1 MESKPIA
8 SGILRALLTIAT
20 VSLLLMFLF
29 SIKPVLIYLGI
40 AAVLSLVARPLLGV
54 FRQRLKLPNAIAVLM
69 TMSLFI
75 LFLFGLISLFIPLV
89 LKQSENLSLLN
100 SQEFKNDLQNLFQKI
115 NSYFSDRNIDIFEQ
129 LKRLDLLS
137 NFNDIPNLFNA
148 VLGGIGSVGIGLFS
162 VLFISFFLLK
172 DTQILHNSLFLLI
185 PESKTSRVSKSLE
198 TIKDLLSRYFIGLI
212 LQITILFVIYSSVL
226 LIFGIENAIVIA
238 LLCALLNLIP
248 YIGPLIGGALMLV
261 LTMTENL
268 NLNFQT
274 EILPTTLYVML
285 GYAIAQLIDNF
296 LSQPLIFSKSVKSH
310 PLEIFL
316 VILIA
321 GLLFGVLGMVLA
333 VPVYTVVKVVLKE
346 FLTDNKIV
354 KSLTQDL

>member
-1 MESKPIA
+1 MESKQIA

-20 VSLLLMFLF
+20 VSLLLLFLF
-29 SIKPVLIYLGI
+29 AIKPVLIYLGI
-40 AAVLSLVARPLLGV
+40 AAVLSLVARPLLGILK
-54 FRQRLKLPNAIAVLM
+54 QRLKLPNAIAVLM
-69 TMSLFI
+69 TMSFFI

-148 VLGGIGSVGIGLFS
+148 ILGGIGSVGIGLFS

-248 YIGPLIGGALMLV
+248 YIGPLIGGVLMLV

-333 VPVYTVVKVVLKE
+333 VPLYTVIKVVLKE

>member
-1 MESKPIA
+1 MESKQIA

-20 VSLLLMFLF
+20 VSLLLLFLF
-29 SIKPVLIYLGI
+29 AIKPVLIYLGI
-40 AAVLSLVARPLLGV
+40 AAVLSLVARPLLGI

-172 DTQILHNSLFLLI
+172 DTRILHNSLFLLI

-248 YIGPLIGGALMLV
+248 YIGPLIGGVLMLV

-316 VILIA
+316 VILIG

-333 VPVYTVVKVVLKE
+333 VPVYTVVKVILKE

>member
-1 MESKPIA
+1 MESKQIA

-20 VSLLLMFLF
+20 VSLLLLFLF
-29 SIKPVLIYLGI
+29 AIKPVLIYLGI
-40 AAVLSLVARPLLGV
+40 AAVLSLVARPLLGI

-212 LQITILFVIYSSVL
+212 LQITILFVIYSAVL

-248 YIGPLIGGALMLV
+248 YIGPLIGGVLMLV

-333 VPVYTVVKVVLKE
+333 VPLYTVIKVVLKE

>member
-1 MESKPIA
+1 MESKQIA

-20 VSLLLMFLF
+20 VSLLLLFLF
-29 SIKPVLIYLGI
+29 AIKPVLIYLGI
-40 AAVLSLVARPLLGV
+40 AAVLSLVARPLLGI

-75 LFLFGLISLFIPLV
+75 LFLFGLINLFIPLV

-148 VLGGIGSVGIGLFS
+148 ILGGIGSVGIGLFS

-212 LQITILFVIYSSVL
+212 LQITILFVIYSAVL

-248 YIGPLIGGALMLV
+248 YIGPLIGGVLMLV

-316 VILIA
+316 VILIG

-333 VPVYTVVKVVLKE
+333 VPVYTVIKVVLKE

>member
-1 MESKPIA
+1 MESKQIA

-20 VSLLLMFLF
+20 VSLLLLFLF
-29 SIKPVLIYLGI
+29 AIKPVLIYLGI
-40 AAVLSLVARPLLGV
+40 AAVLSLVARPLLGI
-54 FRQRLKLPNAIAVLM
+54 FRQRLKLPNTIAVLM

-75 LFLFGLISLFIPLV
+75 LFLFGLINLFIPLV

-148 VLGGIGSVGIGLFS
+148 ILGGIGSVGIGLFS

-212 LQITILFVIYSSVL
+212 LQITILFVIYSAVL

-248 YIGPLIGGALMLV
+248 YIGPLIGGVLMLV

-316 VILIA
+316 VILIG

-333 VPVYTVVKVVLKE
+333 VPVYTVIKVVLKE

>member
-1 MESKPIA
+1 MESKQIA

-20 VSLLLMFLF
+20 VSLLLLFLF
-29 SIKPVLIYLGI
+29 AIKPVLIYLGI

-115 NSYFSDRNIDIFEQ
+115 NSYFSDRNIDVFEQ

-172 DTQILHNSLFLLI
+172 DTRILHNSLFLLI

-248 YIGPLIGGALMLV
+248 YIGPLIGGVLMLV

-316 VILIA
+316 VILIG

-333 VPVYTVVKVVLKE
+333 VPLYTVIKVVLKE

>member
-1 MESKPIA
+1 MESKQIA

-20 VSLLLMFLF
+20 VSLLLLFLF
-29 SIKPVLIYLGI
+29 AIKPVLIYLGI
-40 AAVLSLVARPLLGV
+40 AAVLSLVARPLLGI

-148 VLGGIGSVGIGLFS
+148 ILGGIGSVGIGLFS

-248 YIGPLIGGALMLV
+248 YIGPLIGGVLMLV

-333 VPVYTVVKVVLKE
+333 VPVYTVIKVVLKE

>member
-1 MESKPIA
+1 MESKQIA

-20 VSLLLMFLF
+20 VSLLLLFLF
-29 SIKPVLIYLGI
+29 AIKPVLIYLGI

-162 VLFISFFLLK
+162 VLFISF
-172 DTQILHNSLFLLI
+172 
-185 PESKTSRVSKSLE
+185 
-198 TIKDLLSRYFIGLI
+198 
-212 LQITILFVIYSSVL
+212 
-226 LIFGIENAIVIA
+226 
-238 LLCALLNLIP
+238 
-248 YIGPLIGGALMLV
+248 
-261 LTMTENL
+261 
-268 NLNFQT
+268 
-274 EILPTTLYVML
+274 
-285 GYAIAQLIDNF
+285 
-296 LSQPLIFSKSVKSH
+296 
-310 PLEIFL
+310 
-316 VILIA
+316 
-321 GLLFGVLGMVLA
+321 
-333 VPVYTVVKVVLKE
+333 
-346 FLTDNKIV
+346 
-354 KSLTQDL
+354 

>member
-1 MESKPIA
+1 MESKQIA

-20 VSLLLMFLF
+20 VSLLLLFLF
-29 SIKPVLIYLGI
+29 AIKPVLIYLGI
-40 AAVLSLVARPLLGV
+40 AAVLSLVARPLLGI

-172 DTQILHNSLFLLI
+172 DTRILHNSIFLLI

-248 YIGPLIGGALMLV
+248 YIGPLIGGVLMLV

-316 VILIA
+316 VILIG

-333 VPVYTVVKVVLKE
+333 VPVYTVIKVVLKE

>member
-1 MESKPIA
+1 MESKQIA

-20 VSLLLMFLF
+20 VSLLLLFLF
-29 SIKPVLIYLGI
+29 AIKPVLIYLGI
-40 AAVLSLVARPLLGV
+40 AAVLSLVARPLLGILK
-54 FRQRLKLPNAIAVLM
+54 QRLKLPNAIAVLM
-69 TMSLFI
+69 TMSFFI

-212 LQITILFVIYSSVL
+212 LQITILFVIYSAVL

-248 YIGPLIGGALMLV
+248 YIGPLIGGVLMLV

-333 VPVYTVVKVVLKE
+333 VPLYTVIKVVLKE

>member
-1 MESKPIA
+1 MESKQIA

-20 VSLLLMFLF
+20 VSLLLLFLF
-29 SIKPVLIYLGI
+29 AIKPVLIYLGI
-40 AAVLSLVARPLLGV
+40 AAVLSLVARPLLGILK
-54 FRQRLKLPNAIAVLM
+54 QRLKLPNAIAVLM

-148 VLGGIGSVGIGLFS
+148 ILGGIGSVGIGLFS

-212 LQITILFVIYSSVL
+212 LQITILFVIYSAVL

-248 YIGPLIGGALMLV
+248 YIGPLIGGVLMLV

-316 VILIA
+316 VILIG

-333 VPVYTVVKVVLKE
+333 VPVYTVIKVVLKE

>member
-1 MESKPIA
+1 MESKQIA

-20 VSLLLMFLF
+20 VSLLLLFLF
-29 SIKPVLIYLGI
+29 AIKPVLIYLGI
-40 AAVLSLVARPLLGV
+40 AAVLSLVARPLLGI

-172 DTQILHNSLFLLI
+172 DTRILHNSLFLLI

-316 VILIA
+316 VILIG

-333 VPVYTVVKVVLKE
+333 VPVYTVIKVVLKE

>member
-1 MESKPIA
+1 MESKQIA

-20 VSLLLMFLF
+20 VSLLLLFLF
-29 SIKPVLIYLGI
+29 AIKPVLIYLGI

-172 DTQILHNSLFLLI
+172 DTQILHNSLYLLI

-248 YIGPLIGGALMLV
+248 YIGPLIGGVLMLV

-333 VPVYTVVKVVLKE
+333 VPVYTVIKVVLKE

>member
-1 MESKPIA
+1 MESKQIA

-20 VSLLLMFLF
+20 VSLLLLFLF
-29 SIKPVLIYLGI
+29 AIKPVLIYLGI

-172 DTQILHNSLFLLI
+172 DTRILHNSLFLLI

-248 YIGPLIGGALMLV
+248 YIGPLIGGVLMLV

-316 VILIA
+316 VILIG

-333 VPVYTVVKVVLKE
+333 VPLYTVIKVVLKE

>member
-1 MESKPIA
+1 MESKQIA
-8 SGILRALLTIAT
+8 SGILRALLTIAA

-29 SIKPVLIYLGI
+29 AIKPVLIYLGV
-40 AAVLSLVARPLLGV
+40 AAVLSLVARPLLGI

-115 NSYFSDRNIDIFEQ
+115 NTYFSDRNIDIFEQ

-137 NFNDIPNLFNA
+137 TFNDIPNLFNS

-248 YIGPLIGGALMLV
+248 YIGPLIGGVLMLV

>member
-1 MESKPIA
+1 MESKQIA

-20 VSLLLMFLF
+20 VSLLLLFLF
-29 SIKPVLIYLGI
+29 AIKPVLIYLGI

-54 FRQRLKLPNAIAVLM
+54 FRRRLKLPNAIAVLM

-115 NSYFSDRNIDIFEQ
+115 NSYFSDRNIDVFEQ

-172 DTQILHNSLFLLI
+172 DTRILHNSLFLLI

-248 YIGPLIGGALMLV
+248 YIGPLIGGVLMLV

-316 VILIA
+316 VILIG

-333 VPVYTVVKVVLKE
+333 VPVYTVIKVVLKE